1 MILARVKG
9 TMVTAVRAQRA
20 QGARYLIVEPCTP
33 DGKEAG
39 QAFVAL
45 DTMSS
50 GPGEVVLVSQGS
62 SARQTAETKDKPV
75 DAVIIGIVDL
85 VEKKGK
91 LVFKK

>member
-9 TMVTAVRAQRA
+9 TMVTARRAQKA
-20 QGARYLIVEPCTP
+20 QGARYLIVTPCTL

-39 QAFVAL
+39 PAFVAL
-45 DTMSS
+45 DTMGS
-50 GPGEVVLVSQGS
+50 GPGEVVLVSRGS
-62 SARQTAETKDKPV
+62 SARQTEETKDRPV

-85 VEKKGK
+85 VEEKGK